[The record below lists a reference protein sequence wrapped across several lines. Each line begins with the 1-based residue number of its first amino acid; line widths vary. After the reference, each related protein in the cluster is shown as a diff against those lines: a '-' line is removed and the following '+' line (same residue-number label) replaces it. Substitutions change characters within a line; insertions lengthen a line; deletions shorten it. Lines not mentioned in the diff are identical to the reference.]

1 MAELADYVGTSRIS
15 MYEVIETLADA
26 GVIGSDGH
34 AHIIDLDAVARF
46 LHPQE
51 VRHELH

>member
-1 MAELADYVGTSRIS
+1 MAELADYVGTSRVT
-15 MYEVIETLADA
+15 MYDVIETLADA
-26 GVIGSDGH
+26 GVIGGDGH
-34 AHIIDLDAVARF
+34 AQIIDPDSAARF